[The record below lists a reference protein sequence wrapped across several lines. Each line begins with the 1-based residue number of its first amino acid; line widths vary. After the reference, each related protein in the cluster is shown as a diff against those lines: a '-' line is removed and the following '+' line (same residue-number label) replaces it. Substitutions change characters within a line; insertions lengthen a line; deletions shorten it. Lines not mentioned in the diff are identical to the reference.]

1 MFIDMLFNFVNL
13 SNLLIDT
20 GNHKWQAKLTALSVV
35 QVLWS
40 LKIFIWFDFIWT
52 AAAYVYTVQTNY
64 ILLCFSL
71 YASPRLL
78 SIWHVITKFNSR
90 DVVACYYMSNGLYFN
105 AIYTYIPWHISKTFN
120 THYGFFSAV
129 SILIWNKITEN
140 EWTLFIF
147 FLSQSWN
154 ILIFSYC
161 WYVESLKT
169 TTCHG
174 DFHIKYQE
182 NMSEAR
188 RI

>member
-90 DVVACYYMSNGLYFN
+90 DVVTCYYMSNGLYFN

-147 FLSQSWN
+147 FLSQS
-154 ILIFSYC
+154 
-161 WYVESLKT
+161 
-169 TTCHG
+169 
-174 DFHIKYQE
+174 
-182 NMSEAR
+182 
-188 RI
+188 